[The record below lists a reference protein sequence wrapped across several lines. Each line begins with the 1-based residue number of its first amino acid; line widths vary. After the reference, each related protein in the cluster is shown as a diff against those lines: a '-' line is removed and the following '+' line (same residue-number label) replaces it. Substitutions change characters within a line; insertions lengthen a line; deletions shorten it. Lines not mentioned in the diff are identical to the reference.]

1 VAGLRIVVVGGGP
14 AGLCAALEAAKNG
27 ARVTVIDD
35 GPRLGGQ
42 LIKQTHSFFGFQEF
56 HAGTRGINIAKKLVK
71 DIESVNNIKVMTNTT
86 VTGFYEDKTLTLL
99 EGESR
104 FSKITADKF
113 IISTGASENM
123 FEFGN
128 NDLPGVYG
136 AGAVQTLMNLYGVLP
151 GREFL
156 MVGSGNVGLIVSY
169 QLMQAGAKVK
179 TLVEAAPRIGGYLVH
194 ASKIR
199 RLGVEILTGHTLKRA
214 LKGDDGTVCG
224 AEIVALDEN
233 WNPIKGSERTID
245 VDTICLAT
253 GLTPL
258 VELLWQAGCE
268 MKYVPELGG
277 HVPARNEYGETT
289 LKGVYVAGDAA
300 GIEEAT
306 SAMIAGMIAG
316 IHASGG
322 AEDTAK
328 KEAISHCKEL
338 LKGLRSGPAGKK
350 IEAGLEKAV
359 ISEKE

>member
-1 VAGLRIVVVGGGP
+1 MAGPRIVIVGGGP
-14 AGLCAALEAAKNG
+14 AGLCAALEAAKND
-27 ARVTVIDD
+27 ARVTLIDD

-56 HAGTRGINIAKKLVK
+56 HAGTRGMNIAKKLVK
-71 DIESVNNIKVMTNTT
+71 DIEAFDNIKVMTNTT
-86 VTGFYEDKTLTLL
+86 VTGFYEDRTMTLL
-99 EGESR
+99 EGENR
-104 FSKITADKF
+104 FSKITADKV
-113 IISTGASENM
+113 IMAPGASENM
-123 FEFGN
+123 FEFEN

-199 RLGVEILTGHTLKRA
+199 RLGVEILTSHTLTRA
-214 LKGDDGTVCG
+214 IRGPDGTVCG
-224 AEIVALDEN
+224 AEVMALDEN
-233 WNPIKGSERTID
+233 WNRIPGSERVIN

-268 MKYVPELGG
+268 MKFVPELGG
-277 HVPARNEYGETT
+277 HVPARSEYGETT

-322 AEDTAK
+322 AEEEAK
-328 KEAISHCKEL
+328 KEAITRCKEL
-338 LKGLRSGPAGKK
+338 LKGLRSGPSGEK
-350 IEAGLEKAV
+350 IEAGLKKAV
-359 ISEKE
+359 IPGD